1 MLKEC
6 NKLERES
13 IEIELSVVDMNFIQ
27 LIKSIIGWK
36 FVKHVQN
43 VVCSS
48 SLISVLHSTYL
59 SDLVL
64 FNVFAKKWPNEST

>member
-27 LIKSIIGWK
+27 LIKSIIG
-36 FVKHVQN
+36 
-43 VVCSS
+43 
-48 SLISVLHSTYL
+48 
-59 SDLVL
+59 
-64 FNVFAKKWPNEST
+64 